1 MDHAHVSVSVWL
13 DSVKEILDQIGE
25 GSSFKEIIQNL
36 DSTST
41 LSFVQPTS
49 FFLI

>member
-1 MDHAHVSVSVWL
+1 MFVLL
-13 DSVKEILDQIGE
+13 DAVKEIVEQIGG
-25 GSSFKEIIQNL
+25 GSSFKEIIKNL

-49 FFLI
+49 FFN